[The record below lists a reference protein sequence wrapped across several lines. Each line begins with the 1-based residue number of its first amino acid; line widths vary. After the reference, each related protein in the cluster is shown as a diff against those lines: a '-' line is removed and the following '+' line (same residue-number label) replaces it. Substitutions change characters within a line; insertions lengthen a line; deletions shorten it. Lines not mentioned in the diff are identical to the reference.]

1 MLLSCRTTITTT
13 NTTYD
18 SSISLQHHRQIPH
31 HKHHRR
37 SKHRSRAPRVVWSSD
52 SDTSTSQDTSAF
64 VDYLVSLSACPA
76 LMPRRRSH
84 RRRRRQTHSWEVGGP
99 CRAFPARSIEPQ
111 VMGSNSTSS
120 TETVKSEFGNNLNGN
135 YSQDSLD
142 EDDNSLKS
150 KEQELITKRLKEMA
164 VAFEVD
170 RMQLIPT
177 QTHNN
182 NSSGD
187 EEADLER
194 ELCFLQQQL
203 VVATRWEEA
212 STKGRGNWI
221 DPSTV
226 VKSWS
231 TELAGNFCGNEK
243 VKFSYE
249 NILSPSLLPIKE
261 TSSYHHPH
269 QPSSICSESSQISSY
284 SLPEPV
290 ENTIKFLD
298 RVRHD
303 STHDKFSPRPS
314 RKMLSA
320 EHRALS
326 ISSATTA
333 TPRRLPTHRRASSL
347 SRDFGSGGG
356 GVGGG
361 AGAVGVTS
369 MWIPMT
375 SEHRRRFLPSPTP
388 SQSSYCSLPSS
399 TTSSLWSGNVSKIS
413 LARKVLLQH
422 QVLPSK
428 AEGREDLPDNN
439 CMSHVQQLQLPTG
452 F

>member
-1 MLLSCRTTITTT
+1 
-13 NTTYD
+13 
-18 SSISLQHHRQIPH
+18 
-31 HKHHRR
+31 
-37 SKHRSRAPRVVWSSD
+37 
-52 SDTSTSQDTSAF
+52 
-64 VDYLVSLSACPA
+64 
-76 LMPRRRSH
+76 
-84 RRRRRQTHSWEVGGP
+84 
-99 CRAFPARSIEPQ
+99 
-111 VMGSNSTSS
+111 MGSNSTSS

-142 EDDNSLKS
+142 EEDNSLKS
-150 KEQELITKRLKEMA
+150 KEKELITKRLKEMS

-170 RMQLIPT
+170 RMQLIPA

-212 STKGRGNWI
+212 TTKGRGNWI
-221 DPSTV
+221 DPSSV

-261 TSSYHHPH
+261 TSSYHDH
-269 QPSSICSESSQISSY
+269 QASSICSESSQISSY

-314 RKMLSA
+314 RKILSS

-326 ISSATTA
+326 ISSATTL

-347 SRDFGSGGG
+347 SRDFGSGDG

-428 AEGREDLPDNN
+428 AEGREDLPAIN
-439 CMSHVQQLQLPTG
+439 CMPHVQQQQQQRPPNG